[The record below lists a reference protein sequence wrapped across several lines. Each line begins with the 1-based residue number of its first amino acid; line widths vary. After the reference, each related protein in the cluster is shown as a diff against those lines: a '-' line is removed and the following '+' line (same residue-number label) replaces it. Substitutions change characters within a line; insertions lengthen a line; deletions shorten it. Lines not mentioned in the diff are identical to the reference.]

1 MTSKSLHDEW
11 FTTKT
16 RPEKIHPE
24 KNAQKR
30 STQDPNEH
38 PASAPEAWQSLAQV
52 AIGLNLDLAWIANN
66 GGFNFDCN
74 TLMTSTLKWPGFRG
88 GLIYQFLCFQFNN
101 ILNDQYLAC
110 SSSFG
115 VLMIAQAIWNFP
127 KNVSMVRPK
136 SGLISQRYYY
146 YRLPHRSKHCY
157 LPPTTR
163 ILGRVQE

>member
-1 MTSKSLHDEW
+1 MGW
-11 FTTKT
+11 F
-16 RPEKIHPE
+16 
-24 KNAQKR
+24 
-30 STQDPNEH
+30 S
-38 PASAPEAWQSLAQV
+38 
-52 AIGLNLDLAWIANN
+52 
-66 GGFNFDCN
+66 
-74 TLMTSTLKWPGFRG
+74 RG
-88 GLIYQFLCFQFNN
+88 TNISFFLRFQFNN

-115 VLMIAQAIWNFP
+115 VLMIVRAIWNFP

-163 ILGRVQE
+163 ILGRVQQFYSEKNTFVHPAKYTCTHADKPSCHYVCLARYVSRMYTWQGGFQSDVRVDTC